1 MDARKSRNYLQSM
14 PGMINGMKGFF
25 LAKSASIFDVMKI
38 CSYLHS
44 LEPLHHLPT
53 ASEASETAALSD
65 GVSVWPGLG
74 VLALYEN
81 LDTETLL
88 PRPQWRSSNRGGD
101 SGPRASYANED
112 IVGLLLIKMFPHGC
126 SIHGLIKN
134 VIANVIKRCVM
145 IHDNNYAAR
154 KTSAHDLRNVH
165 DMRKSLPGFIT
176 DKTCKPQSYSQL
188 HIRIC
193 ISEVTGHLYLSI
205 SYIWGRPIP
214 LTGWPERLMGP

>member
-1 MDARKSRNYLQSM
+1 M
-14 PGMINGMKGFF
+14 PGRARIICKACLEWWMAWRVFF
-25 LAKSASIFDVMKI
+25 CRECIHLWCDED
-38 CSYLHS
+38 LQ
-44 LEPLHHLPT
+44 LPT
-53 ASEASETAALSD
+53 LSGASSSSACSFRGLRD
-65 GVSVWPGLG
+65 GCAERCVSVWPGLG
-74 VLALYEN
+74 VLALFEN
-81 LDTETLL
+81 LDTKTLL

-112 IVGLLLIKMFPHGC
+112 IVGLLLIKMFPQGC

-165 DMRKSLPGFIT
+165 DMRKSLSGFIT
-176 DKTCKPQSYSQL
+176 DETCKPQSYSQL

-193 ISEVTGHLYLSI
+193 IFGATAHLYLS
-205 SYIWGRPIP
+205 IWGRPIP
-214 LTGWPERLMGP
+214 LTGWPERLMVP